1 MAGEDP
7 KPDNFG
13 GIPDGILKS
22 VMILFSPTLTKGI
35 SKETA
40 INVLAT
46 LVKEEHEALNPG
58 GGTAGFFDVAAAL
71 NDLKAGVQAVKDA
84 SSSTIDTKA
93 GELADK
99 IGALTTL
106 WQIGPVAPGFFTVG
120 KS

>member
-1 MAGEDP
+1 MSSDDP

-13 GIPDGILKS
+13 GIPDAILSS

-35 SKETA
+35 TKDTA

-46 LVKEEHEALNPG
+46 LVTEEHEALNPG

-71 NDLKAGVQAVKDA
+71 NDLKAGVKAVNDA
-84 SSSTIDTKA
+84 SSSTIDAKA
-93 GELADK
+93 AELVDK
-99 IGALTTL
+99 IGALSTL
-106 WQIGPVAPGFFTVG
+106 WQIGPVAAGFFTVD